1 MNPVFD
7 PYSQSVNRSYNHT
20 GGFFAKRSTGPFF
33 APFLNRAI
41 DSSIHYMIITTT
53 PTLEGKRITRYIG
66 LVNGEAIIGANLV
79 KDFFA
84 GISDIVGGR
93 SGAYE
98 QGLREAKS
106 IAIKDMMDQAHRLGA
121 NAIVGVDL
129 DYQTIGGNGSML
141 MVSAN
146 GTAVIIE

>member
-1 MNPVFD
+1 MLV
-7 PYSQSVNRSYNHT
+7 
-20 GGFFAKRSTGPFF
+20 
-33 APFLNRAI
+33 
-41 DSSIHYMIITTT
+41 TTT
-53 PTLEGKRITRYIG
+53 PSIEGQKILKYVG
-66 LVNGEAIIGANLV
+66 LVNGEAIIGANIF

-84 GISDIVGGR
+84 SVRDVVGGR

-106 IAIKDMMDQAHRLGA
+106 IAITEMIDQAQRLGA

-129 DYQTIGGNGSML
+129 DYQTIGDSML

-146 GTAVIIE
+146 GTGVVLEQATQST

>member
-1 MNPVFD
+1 MLIV
-7 PYSQSVNRSYNHT
+7 
-20 GGFFAKRSTGPFF
+20 
-33 APFLNRAI
+33 
-41 DSSIHYMIITTT
+41 TTDVIQ
-53 PTLEGKRITRYIG
+53 GKTISNYIG
-66 LVNGEAIIGANLV
+66 LVNGEAIIGANIV

-106 IAIKDMMDQAHRLGA
+106 IAIKEMIEQAQRLGA
-121 NAIVGVDL
+121 NAIIGVDL
-129 DYQTIGGNGSML
+129 DYQTIGSNGSML

-146 GTAVIIE
+146 GTAVVLAD

>member
-1 MNPVFD
+1 M
-7 PYSQSVNRSYNHT
+7 
-20 GGFFAKRSTGPFF
+20 
-33 APFLNRAI
+33 L
-41 DSSIHYMIITTT
+41 ITTT
-53 PTLEGKRITRYIG
+53 NNIEGKKILQYIG

-84 GISDIVGGR
+84 GVRDVVGGR

-106 IAIKDMMDQAHRLGA
+106 IALKEMIEQAQRLGA
-121 NAIVGVDL
+121 NAIIGVDL

-146 GTAVIIE
+146 GTAIIFEEP